1 MCLGTLQERLE
12 FSHRKKDMKE
22 NREILTRDILQ
33 QKLIQGAKHLIIGA
47 TLLLVPISIVLG
59 LTYLV
64 VCYST
69 SPNSFPSIFLLVAII
84 GTAIIFGIDII
95 RGAIQLCKARQG
107 EFSIA
112 EESLIKIEAFK
123 FSFWQFFLR
132 FDLQFPILS
141 LIHRPYFNHI
151 FEFESGRKYIVNAD
165 EYKETHVNTVAQIAQ
180 VGDTMLVVSYNN
192 NPRKIIKIF
201 SPQIYH
207 YKA

>member
-1 MCLGTLQERLE
+1 M
-12 FSHRKKDMKE
+12 KD

-33 QKLIQGAKHLIIGA
+33 QKLIQEAKHLIIGA
-47 TLLLVPISIVLG
+47 TLLMVPISIILG

-84 GTAIIFGIDII
+84 GAAIIFGIDII
-95 RGAIQLCKARQG
+95 RGAIRLYKARQG
-107 EFSIA
+107 EFTIV
-112 EESLIKIEAFK
+112 EENLIKMEAFK
-123 FSFWQFFLR
+123 FSFWQLFLR
-132 FDLQFPILS
+132 FDLRFPILS

-165 EYKETHVNTVAQIAQ
+165 EYKDAHVNTAAQISQ
-180 VGDTMLVVSYNN
+180 VGDTLLVVSYND
-192 NPRKIIKIF
+192 NPRKVIRIF
-201 SPQIYH
+201 SSKIYH

>member
-1 MCLGTLQERLE
+1 M
-12 FSHRKKDMKE
+12 KD

-33 QKLIQGAKHLIIGA
+33 QKLIHKAKHLIIGA

-84 GTAIIFGIDII
+84 GTAIVFGIDII

-107 EFSIA
+107 EFTIV
-112 EESLIKIEAFK
+112 EENLIKMEAFK
-123 FSFWQFFLR
+123 FSFWQLFLR
-132 FDLQFPILS
+132 FDLRFPILS

-165 EYKETHVNTVAQIAQ
+165 EYKDAHVNTAAQISQ
-180 VGDTMLVVSYNN
+180 VGDTLLVVSYND
-192 NPRKIIKIF
+192 NPRKVIRIF
-201 SPQIYH
+201 SSKIYH

>member
-1 MCLGTLQERLE
+1 M
-12 FSHRKKDMKE
+12 KD

-33 QKLIQGAKHLIIGA
+33 QKLIQEAKHLIIGA
-47 TLLLVPISIVLG
+47 TLLMVPISIILG

-84 GTAIIFGIDII
+84 GAAIIFGIDII
-95 RGAIQLCKARQG
+95 RGAIRLCKARQG
-107 EFSIA
+107 EFTIV
-112 EESLIKIEAFK
+112 EENLIKMEAFK
-123 FSFWQFFLR
+123 FSFWQLFLR
-132 FDLQFPILS
+132 FDLRFPILS

-165 EYKETHVNTVAQIAQ
+165 EYKDAHVNTAAQISQ
-180 VGDTMLVVSYNN
+180 VGDTLLVVSYND
-192 NPRKIIKIF
+192 NPRKVIRIF
-201 SPQIYH
+201 SSKIYH

>member
-12 FSHRKKDMKE
+12 FSHRKKDMKD

-33 QKLIQGAKHLIIGA
+33 QKLIREAKHLIIGA
-47 TLLLVPISIVLG
+47 TLLLIPISIAFG
-59 LTYLV
+59 LLYLLACV
-64 VCYST
+64 TT
-69 SPNSFPSIFLLVAII
+69 SPNSFLSIFLLVALI
-84 GTAIIFGIDII
+84 GAAIIFGIDII

-107 EFSIA
+107 EFAIA

-141 LIHRPYFNHI
+141 LIRRPYFNHI

-180 VGDTMLVVSYNN
+180 VGDTLIVVSYNN

-201 SPQIYH
+201 SPKIYH

>member
-1 MCLGTLQERLE
+1 METLQERLE
-12 FSHRKKDMKE
+12 FSHKKKDMKD

-33 QKLIQGAKHLIIGA
+33 QKLIQKAKNLIIGA

-84 GTAIIFGIDII
+84 GATIIFGIDII

-151 FEFESGRKYIVNAD
+151 FEFESGKKFIVNAD

-180 VGDTMLVVSYNN
+180 VGDTLLVVSYNN
-192 NPRKIIKIF
+192 NPQKVIRIF
-201 SPQIYH
+201 SPKIYN

>member
-1 MCLGTLQERLE
+1 M
-12 FSHRKKDMKE
+12 KD

-33 QKLIQGAKHLIIGA
+33 QKLIQEAKHLIIGT
-47 TLLLVPISIVLG
+47 TLLLVPISILLG

-84 GTAIIFGIDII
+84 GAAIIFGIDII
-95 RGAIQLCKARQG
+95 RGAIRLCKARQG
-107 EFSIA
+107 EFTIV
-112 EESLIKIEAFK
+112 EENLIKMEAFK
-123 FSFWQFFLR
+123 FSFWQLFLR
-132 FDLQFPILS
+132 FDLRFPILS

-165 EYKETHVNTVAQIAQ
+165 EYKDAHVNTAAQISQ
-180 VGDTMLVVSYNN
+180 VGDTLLVVSYND
-192 NPRKIIKIF
+192 NPRKVIRIF
-201 SPQIYH
+201 SSKIYH

>member
-1 MCLGTLQERLE
+1 M
-12 FSHRKKDMKE
+12 KDT
-22 NREILTRDILQ
+22 REILTRDILQ
-33 QKLIQGAKHLIIGA
+33 QKLIQEAKHLIIGA
-47 TLLLVPISIVLG
+47 TLLLVPISIILG

-84 GTAIIFGIDII
+84 GATIIFGIDII

-123 FSFWQFFLR
+123 FSFWQLFLR
-132 FDLQFPILS
+132 FDLRFPILS

-165 EYKETHVNTVAQIAQ
+165 EYKDAHVNTAAQISQ
-180 VGDTMLVVSYNN
+180 VGDTLLVVSYND
-192 NPRKIIKIF
+192 NPQKVIRIF
-201 SPQIYH
+201 SSKIYH

>member
-1 MCLGTLQERLE
+1 M
-12 FSHRKKDMKE
+12 KD

-33 QKLIQGAKHLIIGA
+33 QKLIQEAKHLIIGA
-47 TLLLVPISIVLG
+47 TLLMVPISIILG

-84 GTAIIFGIDII
+84 GAAIIFGIDII
-95 RGAIQLCKARQG
+95 RGAIRLCKARQG
-107 EFSIA
+107 EFTIV
-112 EESLIKIEAFK
+112 EENLIKMEAFK
-123 FSFWQFFLR
+123 FSFWQLFLR
-132 FDLQFPILS
+132 FDLRFPILS

-165 EYKETHVNTVAQIAQ
+165 EYKEAHVNTAAQISQ
-180 VGDTMLVVSYNN
+180 VGDTLLVVSYND
-192 NPRKIIKIF
+192 NPRKIIRIF
-201 SPQIYH
+201 SSKIYH

>member
-1 MCLGTLQERLE
+1 METLKERLE
-12 FSHRKKDMKE
+12 FSHRKKGMKD

-33 QKLIQGAKHLIIGA
+33 QKLIQEAKHLIIGA

-84 GTAIIFGIDII
+84 GTAIVFGIDII

-107 EFSIA
+107 EFAIA

-180 VGDTMLVVSYNN
+180 VGDTLLVVSYNN

-201 SPQIYH
+201 SPKIYH

>member
-1 MCLGTLQERLE
+1 M
-12 FSHRKKDMKE
+12 KD

-33 QKLIQGAKHLIIGA
+33 QKLIQEAKHLIIGT
-47 TLLLVPISIVLG
+47 TLLMVPISIILG

-84 GTAIIFGIDII
+84 GAAIIFGIDII
-95 RGAIQLCKARQG
+95 RGAIRLCKARQG
-107 EFSIA
+107 EFTIV
-112 EESLIKIEAFK
+112 EENLIKMEAFK
-123 FSFWQFFLR
+123 FSFWQLFLR
-132 FDLQFPILS
+132 FDLRFPILS

-165 EYKETHVNTVAQIAQ
+165 EYKDAHVNTAAQISQ
-180 VGDTMLVVSYNN
+180 VGDTLLVVSYND
-192 NPRKIIKIF
+192 NPRKVIRIF
-201 SPQIYH
+201 SSKIYH

>member
-1 MCLGTLQERLE
+1 M
-12 FSHRKKDMKE
+12 KD

-33 QKLIQGAKHLIIGA
+33 QKLIQEAKHLIIGA
-47 TLLLVPISIVLG
+47 TLLLVPISIILG

-84 GTAIIFGIDII
+84 GAAIIFGIDII
-95 RGAIQLCKARQG
+95 RGAIRLCKARRG
-107 EFSIA
+107 EFTIV
-112 EESLIKIEAFK
+112 EENLIKMEAFK
-123 FSFWQFFLR
+123 FSFWQLFLR
-132 FDLQFPILS
+132 FDLRFPILS

-165 EYKETHVNTVAQIAQ
+165 EYKDAHVNTAAQISQ
-180 VGDTMLVVSYNN
+180 VGDTLLVVSYND
-192 NPRKIIKIF
+192 NPRKVIRIF
-201 SPQIYH
+201 SSKIYH